1 SNYRITA
8 TSLRRALRRGL
19 AFDQV
24 VRFLESRTGGPLT
37 DASRET
43 LEEWMRAV
51 RRVLLERVV
60 VLAAD
65 EREILDEAVA
75 LARAHGASVQLL
87 PDGRALLRVPDGDDD
102 LAAWLKEADVTAVWK
117 ATR

>member
-1 SNYRITA
+1 M
-8 TSLRRALRRGL
+8 
-19 AFDQV
+19 
-24 VRFLESRTGGPLT
+24 RFLESRTGGPLT

-75 LARAHGASVQLL
+75 LARAA
-87 PDGRALLRVPDGDDD
+87 R
-102 LAAWLKEADVTAVWK
+102 
-117 ATR
+117 